1 MWYVYLLQN
10 TETKRI
16 YIGMTEDIKRRL
28 KEHNQRK
35 TRSTRSKK
43 GKWILVYLE
52 LYRNKKDAIVR
63 ETRLK
68 NHGRAKQELLKRI
81 RNSLL

>member
-1 MWYVYLLQN
+1 MWCVYILQN

-16 YIGMTEDIKRRL
+16 YIGRTEDIKRRL
-28 KEHNQRK
+28 KEHNQGK

-52 LYRNKKDAIVR
+52 AYRNKKDATVR
-63 ETRLK
+63 EARLK